1 MWIWSQVIH
10 TFTKKKKKAK
20 FSEISNPSALS
31 SSRGRQKVRGVSSPK
46 RRGRGRSA
54 YSNRNERPASPSRS
68 SRHTS
73 PPPPTSSVARG
84 TRGRPR
90 GSRGTRLGRQGPGS
104 QGASPGCAPSQTPSP
119 ALRGCEVGQRA
130 EKGLSA
136 GQPDIQLLLHLL
148 HQLQVVQEGDHW
160 GLLSQLC

>member
-1 MWIWSQVIH
+1 M
-10 TFTKKKKKAK
+10 KAK
-20 FSEISNPSALS
+20 VSEISNPSALL

-46 RRGRGRSA
+46 RRGRGRAA
-54 YSNRNERPASPSRS
+54 YSNRNEKPASPSRS

-84 TRGRPR
+84 SRGWPR
-90 GSRGTRLGRQGPGS
+90 GSRGTRLGRQEPGS
-104 QGASPGCAPSQTPSP
+104 QGTSPGCAPSQTPSP

-130 EKGLSA
+130 EKGRTGLSA
-136 GQPDIQLLLHLL
+136 GQPDIHLLFHLL

-160 GLLSQLC
+160 GLLSQLG